1 METLKN
7 IEKSIEQSVHDNM
20 DSLKNM
26 DVVNSAKEQLGRIEQ
41 MMEPSNWFAGTLS
54 GLADTFGF
62 AQSKSF
68 DLLNINLQTSL
79 FFFSLITFF
88 ILFFIPAYYGRY
100 SNRKRFMM
108 FSDQFAWIFQ
118 ESPCVYISIYYL
130 WDFIRFPSFAWNSFN
145 IFRIFLVLLF
155 TAHYVHRSLIYPF
168 KMRMDK
174 AERKFPIEI
183 SLMAFTFCV
192 VNSVL
197 QCRSILYFTDY
208 EEKSENQFS
217 KFLSR
222 NFVRLL
228 YGAALYALGMWVN
241 ISHDY
246 YLFQKRNEKEDQ
258 GYVIPEY
265 FLFKYISCPNY
276 FGEMLEWVGFALMAN
291 TLSAWIF
298 VFSTFSNLFP
308 RALTHHK
315 WYRNK
320 FENYPKDRK
329 ALFPFV
335 I

>member
-7 IEKSIEQSVHDNM
+7 IGITIGQGSQQIV
-20 DSLKNM
+20 DSPKNI
-26 DVVNSAKEQLGRIEQ
+26 DVIGTTKEQLGRLEQIIE
-41 MMEPSNWFAGTLS
+41 PTHWFGETLS
-54 GLADTFGF
+54 GLVSTFSF
-62 AQSKSF
+62 SQSKSS

-100 SNRKRFMM
+100 SNRKRFLM

-118 ESPCVYISIYYL
+118 ESPCVYISLYYL
-130 WDFIRFPSFAWNSFN
+130 WDFIRSPSFAWNAFN

-155 TAHYVHRSLIYPF
+155 TVHYVHRSLIYPL
-168 KMRMDK
+168 KMKMGK
-174 AERKFPIEI
+174 AKRTFPIEI

-197 QCRSILYFTDY
+197 QCRSILYFSDY
-208 EEKSENQFS
+208 EEKSEQQFS
-217 KFLSR
+217 KFLTR
-222 NFVRLL
+222 NCIRLL
-228 YGAALYALGMWVN
+228 YGIGLFALGMWLN

-246 YLFQKRNEKEDQ
+246 HLIQLRNKKEDQ

-276 FGEMLEWVGFALMAN
+276 FGEILEWIGFALMAN

-298 VFSTFSNLFP
+298 IFSSFSNLYP

-315 WYRNK
+315 WYKNK

-329 ALFPFV
+329 AIVPLV